1 MYEKLILDTCA
12 LIWISV
18 GGGEL
23 TRFSMD
29 FIEKAKQVFVS
40 SISSFEISL
49 KYQNG
54 GIELPCDPERWYSG
68 ILENHDI
75 TEIAIDS
82 KIAIAST
89 RLPPVHIDPCDRFII
104 ATAKLNNLTI
114 VTADEQFKNYD
125 VDLLK

>member
-12 LIWISV
+12 LIWISM

-23 TRFSMD
+23 TPFAMD
-29 FIEKAKQVFVS
+29 SIEKAKQVFVS

-75 TEIAIDS
+75 NEIAIDS

-89 RLPPVHIDPCDRFII
+89 KLPPVHKDPCDRFII
-104 ATAKLNNLTI
+104 ATAKLDSLTI
-114 VTADEQFKNYD
+114 VTADKIFKNYD
-125 VDLLK
+125 VNLLR